1 MTTAKY
7 IGAMFAAAIV
17 LAGPSTGIGA
27 AQNTVEDA
35 LPPLEEQVVEEQA
48 SLKALKLVQDYMTNV
63 TSLKASFLQRA
74 PGNKLSRGTLY
85 MERPGRIR
93 FDFKDD
99 IPFLVVADGKS
110 INFVDYEIGQVQKWP
125 VKDTPMLAIIGE
137 GFDLASVNAHI
148 ELEPGGIA
156 NLLSL
161 AASDPDRPELGQVT
175 VYFEQTAAITP
186 AEDAGLNLLSW
197 VVLDATGKATT
208 VEIYDQEI
216 NPDLAASLWTFKDPR
231 GLSKRRRTRR

>member
-1 MTTAKY
+1 MLKALN
-7 IGAMFAAAIV
+7 FF
-17 LAGPSTGIGA
+17 GA
-27 AQNTVEDA
+27 ATLMFVTSAVFSATQDT
-35 LPPLEEQVVEEQA
+35 LPPLEEQVVEEHS

-63 TSLKASFLQRA
+63 RSLKASFLQRA
-74 PGNKLSRGTLY
+74 PGNNLSRGTLY

-148 ELEPGGIA
+148 ELAPGGIE

-161 AASDPDRPELGQVT
+161 AASDPDRPELGEIT
-175 VYFEQTAAITP
+175 VYFEQTAAT
-186 AEDAGLNLLSW
+186 DTAGASGLSLLSW
-197 VVLDATGKATT
+197 VVLDATGRATT

-216 NPDLAASLWTFKDPR
+216 NPELAATLWTFDDPR

>member
-1 MTTAKY
+1 MRKAL
-7 IGAMFAAAIV
+7 GF
-17 LAGPSTGIGA
+17 IGA
-27 AQNTVEDA
+27 ASLFIGFSWCGVTAQDA
-35 LPPLEEQVVEEQA
+35 LPPLEEQMVEEHA
-48 SLKALKLVQDYMTNV
+48 SLKALKLVQNYMTSV
-63 TSLKASFLQRA
+63 KSLKASFVQRA

-99 IPFLVVADGKS
+99 VPFLVVADGKT

-148 ELEPGGIA
+148 ELAPNGIE

-161 AASDPDRPELGQVT
+161 TASDPERPEMGEIT
-175 VYFEQTAAITP
+175 VYFEQTP
-186 AEDAGLNLLSW
+186 VLEHSLSLLSW
-197 VVLDATGKATT
+197 VVIDGTGETT
-208 VEIYDQEI
+208 IVELFEQDI
-216 NPDLAASLWTFKDPR
+216 NPPLAAKLWTFDDPR
-231 GLSKRRRTRR
+231 GLVKRRRTRR

>member
-1 MTTAKY
+1 MRKALSFFGTA
-7 IGAMFAAAIV
+7 ALMCVTPAA
-17 LAGPSTGIGA
+17 LAAT
-27 AQNTVEDA
+27 QDT
-35 LPPLEEQVVEEQA
+35 LPPLEEQVIEEQ
-48 SLKALKLVQDYMTNV
+48 SNLKALRLVQDYMTNV
-63 TSLKASFLQRA
+63 RSLKASFLQRA
-74 PGNKLSRGTLY
+74 PGNNLSRGTLY

-148 ELEPGGIA
+148 ELAPGGIE

-161 AASDPDRPELGQVT
+161 AARDPDRPEVGEIT
-175 VYFEQTAAITP
+175 VYFEQIPTTGTA
-186 AEDAGLNLLSW
+186 DAPGLSLLSW

-216 NPDLAASLWTFKDPR
+216 NPELAPSLWTFDDPR
-231 GLSKRRRTRR
+231 GLSKRRRIRR

>member
-1 MTTAKY
+1 MRNALITITAT
-7 IGAMFAAAIV
+7 ILTATLATASFAV
-17 LAGPSTGIGA
+17 
-27 AQNTVEDA
+27 QDA
-35 LPPLEEQVVEEQA
+35 LPPLEEQVIEEQS
-48 SLKALKLVQDYMTNV
+48 SLKALKLVQDYMADV
-63 TSLKASFLQRA
+63 KSLKASFLQRA
-74 PGNKLSRGTLY
+74 PGNNLSRGTLY

-148 ELEPGGIA
+148 EIAPGGIE

-161 AASDPDRPELGQVT
+161 AARDPDRPELGEIT
-175 VYFEQTAAITP
+175 VYFEQTAATGAAGTP
-186 AEDAGLNLLSW
+186 SLSLLSW

-216 NPDLAASLWTFKDPR
+216 NPELAPSLWTFKDPR